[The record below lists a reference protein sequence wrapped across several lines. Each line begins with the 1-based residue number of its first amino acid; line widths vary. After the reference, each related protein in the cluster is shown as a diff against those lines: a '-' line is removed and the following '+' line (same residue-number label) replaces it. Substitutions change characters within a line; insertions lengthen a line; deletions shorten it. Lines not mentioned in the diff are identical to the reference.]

1 MNLPNDMVERAA
13 RAQFDLLVSPAL
25 WPELTEES
33 RETWRR
39 TARVALEAA
48 LSGCPKTTV
57 GADRSIYYGTVT
69 TLPELIGKRVAL
81 VPLED

>member
-1 MNLPNDMVERAA
+1 MNAEEIAHEYMATPSDRTHYGILCRA
-13 RAQFDLLVSPAL
+13 
-25 WPELTEES
+25 
-33 RETWRR
+33 
-39 TARVALEAA
+39 ALEAA

-81 VPLED
+81 VPLDD